1 MSFLLLSKS
10 NPKPR
15 TSEKAPKAGCCQR
28 ATGDLSRHPP
38 SRAMGVLPK
47 FLHHQTTG
55 NSAFLMSKQ
64 TFFKDQASQHPTR
77 KWKFNNGSIV
87 VWILFYDLLDHWWSA
102 DRNSVITGLWE
113 VVTANKHEGYVIAP
127 FITSLGE
134 DNAEEEMRLPVL
146 TDFFTKSP
154 SLTISRLVCCHKC
167 SIE

>member
-38 SRAMGVLPK
+38 SRAMGC
-47 FLHHQTTG
+47 FQNFCTI
-55 NSAFLMSKQ
+55 KQ
-64 TFFKDQASQHPTR
+64 LVTQRFSCPTRHFFKDQASQHPNRT
-77 KWKFNNGSIV
+77 WKFNNGSIV
-87 VWILFYDLLDHWWSA
+87 VWILFHDLLDHWWSA
-102 DRNSVITGLWE
+102 DRNLVITDLWE